1 MTESNSGRTIQKANL
16 AETADQLRQGRTSL
30 GAELTQRQS
39 ALAAVDPE
47 IQAFVPESSRWDR
60 IERRATELET
70 EYPDPR
76 SRPPLFGVPVGVKDI
91 FHVDGLDTRAGSDLP
106 PEQLTGEEGSVI
118 ERLTQAGAVTLGK
131 TVTAEFAYFEP
142 GPTRNPHNT
151 AHTPG
156 GSSSGSAAAVAA
168 GLCPAAVGTQTIGS
182 ISRPAAFCGVFGVK
196 PSYGRVPTDGLIHV
210 SPSLDQV
217 GYFTQDIEGA
227 QLLAAVLCDEWQSI
241 PTPRQKPKLG
251 VPDGAYLQQAT
262 ETGRRAFES
271 SVEQFAEAGYEIERI
286 DIFEDIG
293 AINERHETLMAA
305 EMAIAHESWYAEFP
319 DHYADAT
326 AELIER
332 GQRVTASEIAWG
344 REGRTDLRDALHAT
358 MDEYGIE
365 IWISPAAPG
374 PAPDGID
381 DTGDPVMNLPW
392 THAGVP
398 TISIP
403 AGTVENGLPV
413 GIQCAARFG
422 ADEELLAWAD
432 ELTTAI

>member
-1 MTESNSGRTIQKANL
+1 MTGTNFVPEVPEMTL
-16 AETADQLRQGRTSL
+16 AETADGLRHGRTGL
-30 GAELTQRQS
+30 RAEVANRQS
-39 ALAAVDPE
+39 RMAAVDPE
-47 IQAFVPESSRWDR
+47 IQAFVSESSRWGR
-60 IERRATELET
+60 IEHRAAELET
-70 EYPDPR
+70 EFPEPQT
-76 SRPPLFGVPVGVKDI
+76 RPPLYGVPVGVKDI

-106 PEQLTGEEGSVI
+106 A
-118 ERLTQAGAVTLGK
+118 ERLTGPEGTVVDRLTDAGAVTLGK

-182 ISRPAAFCGVFGVK
+182 IVRPAAFCGVIGVK
-196 PSYGRVPTDGLIHV
+196 PSYDRVPSDGIIPV

-217 GYFTQDIEGA
+217 GCFTQDIEGA
-227 QLLAAVLCDEWQSI
+227 QLLAAILSDQWRPI

-251 VPDGAYLQQAT
+251 VPEGAYLQQAT
-262 ETGRRAFES
+262 ATGRRTFES
-271 SVEQFAEAGYEIERI
+271 SVEQLAEAGYEIERVELF
-286 DIFEDIG
+286 DNIG